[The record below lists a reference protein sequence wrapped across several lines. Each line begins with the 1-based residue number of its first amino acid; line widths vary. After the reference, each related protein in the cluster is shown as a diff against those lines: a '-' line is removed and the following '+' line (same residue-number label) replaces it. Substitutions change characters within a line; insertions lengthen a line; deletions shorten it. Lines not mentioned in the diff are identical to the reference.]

1 MSTLKRIYFDF
12 FVLVYMLYALFN
24 KGIAYS
30 YLSEVTLLAGILLIL
45 RDIRS
50 YEFPWD
56 RRMILLTLF
65 VTISTLYIGRGIFSG
80 YSIIDVIR
88 DSVVFNYIA
97 FAFIIYFLKDELP
110 YLKQRLFSIYKWY
123 PFCMCCFFIISSY
136 SPFFRELK
144 VFGNQRLFLYK
155 FGDMG
160 VHLFISSIF
169 LLNGYIILSKR
180 YLIFQWIMIAY
191 LFLIVSSYS
200 RSGMISIGIPMCG
213 FFILTKNHL
222 LKQQMIKLLKFAP
235 LILLLALPLFLS
247 TKLEENFQGRTL
259 SIEQLKKNALSIFS
273 TNDDGT
279 SLNDNKVWR
288 LVWWARIV
296 DDTFFGEH
304 FFLGRGLGMSLA
316 ETDEI
321 DYDPSEGNLRSP
333 HSFHLT
339 ILARFGVPI
348 FFLWVYWIFLH
359 LKKIRDK
366 NISPY
371 MLILLSISSS
381 FLINASFD
389 VFLEG
394 PMGAMPF
401 WIFVGLVYAE
411 EAFNLTIKT
420 NDGN

>member
-1 MSTLKRIYFDF
+1 
-12 FVLVYMLYALFN
+12 MLYALFN

-30 YLSEVTLLAGILLIL
+30 YLSEVTLLVGLLLIL
-45 RDIRS
+45 NDLRS

-65 VTISTLYIGRGIFSG
+65 VTISTIYIVRGVSSG
-80 YSIIDVIR
+80 YAIMDVFR
-88 DSVVFNYIA
+88 DSVIFNYIA

-110 YLKQRLFSIYKWY
+110 YLKRRLFSIYKWY
-123 PFCMCCFFIISSY
+123 PLCICCLFLLSSY
-136 SPFFRELK
+136 WPDFRELTI
-144 VFGNQRLFLYK
+144 FGGNHIFLYK

-160 VHLFISSIF
+160 VHLFITSIL
-169 LLNGYIILSKR
+169 LLNGYIVLTRR
-180 YLIFQWIMIAY
+180 YLVFQWIIIAY
-191 LFLIVSSYS
+191 LFLVVASYS
-200 RSGMISIGIPMCG
+200 RSGMIAFLIPMG
-213 FFILTKNHL
+213 IFFLLTQNKQ
-222 LKQQMIKLLKFAP
+222 LKASIVKLIKFAP
-235 LILLLALPLFLS
+235 LILLLAMPLYLS
-247 TKLEENFQGRTL
+247 TKLEENFQGRSL
-259 SIEQLKKNALSIFS
+259 SVEQLKINAISIFS
-273 TNDDGT
+273 ADEGST
-279 SLNDNKVWR
+279 LNDNKIWR

-296 DDTFFGEH
+296 DYTFFGEY

-339 ILARFGVPI
+339 VLARFGVPI
-348 FFLWVYWIFLH
+348 FFLWLYWMFLH
-359 LKKIRDK
+359 LKRIRDK
-366 NISPY
+366 NLSPY
-371 MLILLSISSS
+371 MLILLSISLS

-401 WIFVGLVYAE
+401 WIFIGLVYAE

-420 NDGN
+420 NNGS